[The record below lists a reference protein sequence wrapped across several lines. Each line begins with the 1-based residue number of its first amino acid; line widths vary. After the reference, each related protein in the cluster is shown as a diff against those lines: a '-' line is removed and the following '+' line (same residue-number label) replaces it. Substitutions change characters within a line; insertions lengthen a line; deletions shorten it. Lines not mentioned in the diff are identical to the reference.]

1 METTVNMPVRFDFN
15 AHREF
20 GIKCDNALS
29 SLSGTDNSII
39 IEFSQTTYLDSASA
53 ALGMLLML
61 RYKAKKVNVEVVLSG
76 MRGAVKDVL
85 GIANFRKLF
94 TFK

>member
-1 METTVNMPVRFDFN
+1 METTVKMPVRFDFN

-29 SLSGTDNSII
+29 SLSGTGNSII
-39 IEFSQTTYLDSASA
+39 IEFSQTTYMDSA

-61 RYKAKKVNVEVVLSG
+61 RDKAKKVNAEVVLSG

-85 GIANFRKLF
+85 GIANFHKLF